1 MRLIKLLIS
10 LPLLVIIGF
19 YKYIISPLTLPSCR
33 HNPSCSEYASQAI
46 KEWGP
51 LKGSWLSL
59 NRIIKCNPW
68 GTHGFDPVK
77 RKKPTKIK

>member
-77 RKKPTKIK
+77 RKKPTKLK

>member
-59 NRIIKCNPW
+59 NRIIRCNPW

>member
-1 MRLIKLLIS
+1 MSLIKLLLS

-77 RKKPTKIK
+77 RKKPTKLK